1 MALQNLTS
9 NLSFYG
15 AKPEVNFFPDDNSG
29 AKGFTSNMFPVGSS
43 AKPSQF
49 IGISGNTFTYPTK
62 IFNRFN
68 ALNIQDNSYNTSYI
82 PQPYIVRGMQRKN
95 KSNDKPQY
103 WGYGSKSG
111 FDDGLIRGGAVTVG
125 DRIVADVERIT
136 KFMASPK
143 GLGWVV
149 KQVGLGLTNPKVESI
164 GGPLTRMTRIHTGV
178 TSLLSVAGSPLGLH
192 FTTHGIPFVN
202 EVASYENVQKA
213 KKLLWNVPLTGNRL
227 ISLKQE
233 LGIGTTTSLI
243 PGVGQILNFIQT
255 VQKDLGFKGEIIESL
270 SGLGGPNSLYGIG
283 ATTIRRYYNTEDG
296 KLNFSPDNDP
306 TAYDK
311 YNPFNRKFNSYY
323 KGRTGYNSSVD
334 KTGQDDGFDR
344 LGFSDIKSLGNKDI
358 STPGSDKS
366 ADISTSTSRKI
377 DYVTAPIGDI
387 NSYLTLSYGK
397 IPKNKKSYNDFRD
410 LISPTT
416 KKETSIVGNNPLSD
430 GDSSYYAQYNLEA
443 RYGLGELGKVG
454 ADRTNPYDFIVS
466 GSQYSQNNGDR
477 KILVNTTSFRGD
489 KITALDIG
497 SGLGLKNGKNGLDY
511 KEIYPVGS
519 NDFIKF
525 VFSDGTYGDNVM
537 VFRATIKGLTDSFT
551 PGWDK
556 LTIIGRPD
564 GAYLYES
571 YERSISFTFTV
582 AALSRAE
589 MIPMWRKL
597 NYLASYTMPN
607 LIDSKNTFGK
617 ASGPMM
623 RITIGDLFNAT
634 PGFLESLSY
643 TIPDDATWDIA
654 EDTDNVD
661 SKQLPMLVEAACT
674 FKIIS
679 DYRPQL
685 MGRAYSLSTG
695 GNQLD
700 AAPGQ
705 WLTDS
710 RDNPSNKTK

>member
-1 MALQNLTS
+1 MALRKLTSNVFHSAYESLTS

-15 AKPEVNFFPDDNSG
+15 STPEVNFFPDDNAG
-29 AKGFTSNMFPVGSS
+29 AKGFTANMFPVGSS

-49 IGISGNTFTYPTK
+49 IGISGNTFTYPSR
-62 IFNRFN
+62 IVNRFN
-68 ALNIQDNSYNTSYI
+68 ALNIQDNSYNTTYM

-95 KSNDKPQY
+95 KANDKPQY
-103 WGYGSKSG
+103 WGFGSKSG

-125 DRIVADVERIT
+125 DRIVSDVVRIG

-143 GLGWVV
+143 GLLWIV
-149 KQVGLGLTNPKVESI
+149 KQVGLGLTNPKVEVN
-164 GGPLTRMTRIHTGV
+164 PLAPIRQTRIHSGV
-178 TSLLSVAGSPLGLH
+178 MSLLSVAGSPLGLH

-213 KKLLWNVPLTGNRL
+213 KKTAYQLSPLVNRL
-227 ISLKQE
+227 VSLRSE
-233 LGIGTTTSLI
+233 LFGPLSLI
-243 PGVGQILNFIQT
+243 QRPGMP
-255 VQKDLGFKGEIIESL
+255 IISL
-270 SGLGGPNSLYGIG
+270 SGLAGPQSVYGIG
-283 ATTIRRYYNTEDG
+283 VTDIKRQVDSRYLTG
-296 KLNFSPDNDP
+296 RSTWTSMDP
-306 TAYDK
+306 YASGLRA
-311 YNPFNRKFNSYY
+311 N
-323 KGRTGYNSSVD
+323 TGYDFDSPPTLSISRNADKVDNSLFYSSL
-334 KTGQDDGFDR
+334 KKKITSY
-344 LGFSDIKSLGNKDI
+344 SDSQ
-358 STPGSDKS
+358 TPGNDTKADLSDDLGRII
-366 ADISTSTSRKI
+366 A
-377 DYVTAPIGDI
+377 YVNAPIGNI
-387 NSYLTLSYGK
+387 NSYVTLAYGK
-397 IPKNKKSYNDFRD
+397 IPKSKAGSIIPYDFRTD
-410 LISPTT
+410 LDLDNDES
-416 KKETSIVGNNPLSD
+416 ENIVGGTLNSLKD
-430 GDSSYYAQYNLEA
+430 YYTNFNLDKK
-443 RYGLGELGKVG
+443 YGFGNQGKVG

-466 GSQYSQNNGDR
+466 GSQYNGTNR
-477 KILVNTTSFRGD
+477 KILVNTTEFRGD

-497 SGLGLKNGKNGLDY
+497 NTSAVNHNGDKLAAGDKLATGLDY
-511 KEIYPVGS
+511 TDVYPTGVR
-519 NDFIKF
+519 DFIKF
-525 VFSDGTYGDNVM
+525 VFSDGDYGKNVI

-551 PGWDK
+551 PGWNK

-654 EDTDNVD
+654 EDTDNPD
-661 SKQLPMLVEAACT
+661 AKQLPMMVEASVT

-685 MGRAYSLSTG
+685 MGRAYSLSKG

-700 AAPGQ
+700 STPGQ
-705 WLTDS
+705 WLVDS